1 MTTLAL
7 FEVLLR
13 LAFCKNISF
22 DRAPTKALVCK
33 GRTRLVIV
41 RVIVRV
47 KGEACHDDPPRH
59 RETGQESLSTQLVKK
74 ASHLQQDLV

>member
-22 DRAPTKALVCK
+22 DRAPTTALVCSEK
-33 GRTRLVIV
+33 EEIGYRSR
-41 RVIVRV
+41 
-47 KGEACHDDPPRH
+47 EA
-59 RETGQESLSTQLVKK
+59 
-74 ASHLQQDLV
+74 

>member
-22 DRAPTKALVCK
+22 DRAPTKALVGLGK
-33 GRTRLVIV
+33 GLVIV
-41 RVIVRV
+41 RVSR
-47 KGEACHDDPPRH
+47 EAC
-59 RETGQESLSTQLVKK
+59 LVKRV
-74 ASHLQQDLV
+74 S

>member
-22 DRAPTKALVCK
+22 DRAPTTALVCL
-33 GRTRLVIV
+33 GRKRLVIV
-41 RVIVRV
+41 RVKR
-47 KGEACHDDPPRH
+47 EACHDDPSRH
-59 RETGQESLSTQLVKK
+59 RGTGQESLTTRLVKK